1 MDKSVARFWRKRR
14 AFTLIELLVVIA
26 IIAILIALL
35 LPAVQQA
42 REAARRTQCK
52 NNLKQLGLAMH
63 NYHDVHNCLPPGTF
77 THTQNRTWGNG
88 RDAWSWFAFV
98 LPFIDQAPM
107 YNNIDFNLP
116 INGSATAAADLRSG
130 NLSAMLCPSDDSV
143 IEEGGAPDWRSPLH
157 NFVVCMGNTRLDN
170 ATHNGVIGRPG
181 MFEIINCRRL
191 VDAKDGTS
199 NTLMIG
205 EIITP
210 ENVSTWN
217 SVGRTTVAMG
227 GGFTTYLTPNSAS
240 NDLSNK
246 CYNWLSGPLG
256 QLCTDHGDD
265 DWRQNVHAL
274 RSKHVGGAQV
284 TLGDGSCRFI
294 SENIDLGL
302 YRGLGTRD
310 NGEVVG
316 EF

>member
-1 MDKSVARFWRKRR
+1 MSVLRVNNNKGFS
-14 AFTLIELLVVIA
+14 LIEMIVVIA

-63 NYHDVHNCLPPGTF
+63 NYHDVHGVLPPGTF
-77 THTQNRTWGNG
+77 THTEGRGFGNG

-107 YNNIDFNLP
+107 YNSLDFNLP
-116 INGSATAAADLRSG
+116 INGTPTAAAELRKG
-130 NLSAMLCPSDDSV
+130 NLPAMLCPSDDAV
-143 IEEGGAPDWRSPLH
+143 VEEAGAAEWQSPLH
-157 NFVVCMGNTRLDN
+157 NFVVCFGNTRMDN
-170 ATHNGVIGRPG
+170 ADDSGVTGLPG
-181 MFEIINCRRL
+181 MFEIVNAKRL
-191 VDAKDGTS
+191 DDVKDGTS
-199 NTLMIG
+199 NTLMVG

-210 ENVSTWN
+210 DDVNTWN
-217 SVGRTTVAMG
+217 SVGRTSVAMG
-227 GGFTTYLTPNSAS
+227 SGFTTFLTPNSAANDRS
-240 NDLSNK
+240 NN
-246 CYNWLSGPLG
+246 CYNRLSGGQLG

-265 DWRQNVHAL
+265 DWRLNVHAI
-274 RSKHVGGAQV
+274 RSLHVGGAQV

-294 SENIDLGL
+294 SENIDLNL
-302 YRGLGTRD
+302 YRALGTR
-310 NGEVVG
+310 NGGETVG